1 MSLVQRSILK
11 LSFFDESQTERNVAF
26 VSLFSIP
33 ASVADQKIYS
43 GTLLSSNSTA
53 ISILDFLFFIFFEA
67 YILNYYK
74 YLLDFYLAYFLMM
87 CHYFSCKT

>member
-11 LSFFDESQTERNVAF
+11 LSFLAESQTETNVAL
-26 VSLFSIP
+26 VSLFFIP
-33 ASVADQKIYS
+33 ASVADQNIFS
-43 GTLLSSNSTA
+43 GILLLSNSTV

-74 YLLDFYLAYFLMM
+74 YLLD
-87 CHYFSCKT
+87 